1 MKIRTLLLL
10 GSFSAMLLSACVSK
24 KVYTE
29 QVSQADKLKAEKEL
43 CEENLAETQGSLGLC
58 NEKLDDCENRVYR
71 LEKDTTTY
79 GKELRNLGR
88 KYEDLEMLYDTLNA
102 QNQAL
107 LKMSAKEKESLKNE
121 LIKKENELLRREER
135 VAELEAALAAKDSAL
150 IQLRNNIAAA
160 LTGFSDDQLTVEL
173 KDGKLYVSL
182 SEKLLFKTGSAKVDA
197 KGEDALNKVA
207 QVLKNQENIDIMVEG
222 HTDNVPYVSSS
233 GPIKDNWDLSV
244 LRATS
249 VIRIL
254 TKEGNLAPTRVVASG
269 RGEYFPVAS
278 NKTDEGK
285 ASNRR
290 TEIIISP
297 NLEQIFDIL
306 EN

>member
-1 MKIRTLLLL
+1 MKHRPLLLL
-10 GSFSAMLLSACVSK
+10 AVVSCLFLSACVSK
-24 KVYTE
+24 KVYTD
-29 QVSQADKLKAEKEL
+29 QVSQAEQYKAEKDL
-43 CEENLAETQGSLGLC
+43 CEENLAEMQASLNLC
-58 NEKLDDCENRVYR
+58 NDKLSNCENRVYM
-71 LEKDTTTY
+71 LEKDTAIF
-79 GKELRNLGR
+79 GKELRNLDM
-88 KYEDLEMLYDTLNA
+88 KYDDLEMLYDTLNA

-107 LKMSAKEKESLKNE
+107 LKMSAKEKEELKSE
-121 LIKKENELLRREER
+121 LIKKEQELLRREKR

-150 IQLRNNIAAA
+150 IKLKDNISAA
-160 LTGFSDDQLTVEL
+160 LTGFTDDQLTVEL

-182 SEKLLFKTGSAKVDA
+182 SEKLLFKTGSAKVDS

-207 QVLKNQENIDIMVEG
+207 QVLKTQQNIDIVVEG

-249 VIRIL
+249 VVRII

-278 NKTDEGK
+278 NDSDKGK